1 MAKGFNVMALDKDY
15 QTVSLLRC
23 TNIQWNRKY
32 YEPGTFSLEVPLEQY
47 NPSFR
52 YIFAKDRPEMGM
64 ISQINYVNKANYKAI
79 NLSGFFLENEL
90 NRRIV
95 YRKGSTN
102 ITNPPEWTGQSG
114 NAEDVAF
121 AYFNAFKDVI
131 FSDGNTEYYC
141 PLGIQ
146 AGTCLSRGKFSEHER
161 GGEYLGNKI
170 YTILKPSEMS
180 YRVSYNFESSE
191 KIFSVWSGKD
201 RTQDQAINN
210 PVTFSTRYGN
220 IKGPNILIDN
230 TSYKNGCII
239 ENENGNEIYSR
250 MLLNRE
256 NDDEYDA
263 FSYVKSS
270 VNRADYSANANFFS
284 ALESEGKTDLA
295 ERVRLVNVEFDTI
308 VGSYEYME
316 DFDLGDKCNI
326 EIPEVD
332 ISANAVLIG
341 CYEVIKSGI
350 WDLAL
355 EFGTPIL
362 RR

>member
-1 MAKGFNVMALDKDY
+1 MAKGFNVIALDKEY
-15 QTVSLLRC
+15 QTVALLRC

-47 NPSFR
+47 NAGFR
-52 YIFAKDRPEMGM
+52 YVYTKDRPEMGI
-64 ISQINYVNKANYKAI
+64 ISQINYVNKSNYKAI
-79 NLSGFFLENEL
+79 NLSGFFLENDL

-102 ITNPPEWTGQSG
+102 IVNPPAWTGQNG

-121 AYFNAFKDVI
+121 AYFEAFKDVT
-131 FSDGNTEYYC
+131 FSDGTTEYQSL
-141 PLGIQ
+141 LGIQ
-146 AGTCLSRGKFSEHER
+146 TGECLSRGKFSEHER
-161 GGEYLGNKI
+161 DGERLGNKL

-180 YRVSYNFESSE
+180 YRVSYDFESSE
-191 KIFSVWSGKD
+191 KTFSVWSGKD
-201 RTQDQAINN
+201 RTQDQTSNN
-210 PVTFSTRYGN
+210 PITFSTRYGN

-230 TSYKNGCII
+230 TNYKNGCII
-239 ENENGNEIYSR
+239 ENENSNEIYSR
-250 MLLNRE
+250 IILNRAD
-256 NDDEYDA
+256 DDEYDA

-270 VNRADYSANANFFS
+270 VNRADYSANAGFFA
-284 ALESEGKTDLA
+284 ALESEGRTDLA
-295 ERVRLVNVEFDTI
+295 ERVRLINVEFDA
-308 VGSYEYME
+308 VVESYEYMT

-341 CYEVIKSGI
+341 CYEVIKGGV